1 MRKKIKDK
9 AARLGKK
16 VSPKN
21 IRRKIREQDRHTLI
35 RYGIAL
41 ALWGFAF
48 FALLT
53 TYLCYDLPD
62 ITDVKPLESKPSI
75 TIVANDGAV
84 IARFGGMKGS
94 NMQVKD
100 LPKTVAQAVMAV
112 EDRRFYNHFG
122 IDIFGLARAMAA
134 NVAAGQWVQGGSTIT
149 QQLAKNLFLTPEKTL
164 RRKAQEAIMAVY
176 IDYKFSKDDILSA
189 YLNRVYFGAGAYG
202 IDAAAR
208 TYFGKSA
215 RDLNLWESAV
225 LAGLLKAPSRFSP
238 ATNPKL
244 SRERA
249 ETVLAAMVDAGYIT
263 EKKQKQELKNVQT
276 RLAKNS
282 SGDLARYFADWVLS
296 QLDSYI
302 LESPQDIIVKTTFSP
317 RLQVLAEKQQKDIF
331 ARMKPTDKISQVAL
345 VTLSKDGAVRA
356 MIGGT
361 DYAASQ
367 FNRAT
372 QALRQP
378 GSAFKPFVYLAALEA
393 GFEPDTTILDEKFK
407 SGSYRPDNYDG
418 RYYGEV
424 TLTQALAHS
433 LNAATI
439 RLLQDVGIGRFLDV
453 TERMG
458 FAEKVKPE
466 LASGLGADEVTLLE
480 LTKAYAVI
488 GNGGHIVYPYAIL
501 SVENNSGEVLYER
514 PAVDTSQV
522 FSSGDIQNLDRM
534 LQQVVAQGTGGAA
547 QLSRG
552 LVAGKTGTTQ
562 NYRDAW
568 FIGYTDN
575 LVTGVWMGNDDNE
588 SMDKV
593 TGGKYPAMLWRA
605 YMNDAIDV
613 DMPRFQPSSSF
624 FFNGGTTD
632 RTASPGGGFS
642 DMINRWSQGTFGAPT
657 APAEKSPL
665 PYNP

>member
-1 MRKKIKDK
+1 MAKKIKDK

-16 VSPKN
+16 ISPRN
-21 IRRKIREQDRHTLI
+21 IRRKLREQDRHTLI

-41 ALWGFAF
+41 ALWGFAAF
-48 FALLT
+48 CLLT
-53 TYLCYDLPD
+53 AYLCYDLPD

-75 TIVANDGAV
+75 TITANDGTV

-94 NMQVKD
+94 NVQVKD
-100 LPKTVAQAVMAV
+100 LPKTVPQAVMAI
-112 EDRRFYNHFG
+112 EDRRFYSHFG
-122 IDIFGLARAMAA
+122 IDVLGLARAMAA
-134 NVAAGQWVQGGSTIT
+134 NIAAGHWVQGGSTIT

-215 RDLNLWESAV
+215 TSLNLWESAV

-263 EKKQKQELKNVQT
+263 EKKEQQELKNVQVSLS
-276 RLAKNS
+276 RS
-282 SGDLARYFADWVLS
+282 STGDLTRYFADWVLS

-302 LESPQDIIVKTTFSP
+302 LESPQDIVVRTTFSP
-317 RLQVLAEKQQKDIF
+317 RLQVLAEKQQKDLF
-331 ARMKPTDKISQVAL
+331 ARLKPTDKISQVAL
-345 VTLSKDGAVRA
+345 VTMSKDGAVRA

-361 DYAASQ
+361 DYATSQ

-393 GFEPDTTILDEKFK
+393 GFDPDTTILDEKFK
-407 SGSYRPDNYDG
+407 SGSYRPENYDG
-418 RYYGEV
+418 KYYGEV

-453 TERMG
+453 TDRMG
-458 FAEKVKPE
+458 FSEKVKPE

-480 LTKAYAVI
+480 ITKAYAII
-488 GNGGHIVYPYAIL
+488 GNGGHVVYPYAIQAIET
-501 SVENNSGEVLYER
+501 SAGETLYER
-514 PAVDTSQV
+514 SAPDTPQA
-522 FSSGDIQNLDRM
+522 FSSGDINNLDMM
-534 LQQVVAQGTGGAA
+534 LQQVVAQGTGAGA

-552 LVAGKTGTTQ
+552 HVAGKTGTTQ

-575 LVTGVWMGNDDNE
+575 LVTGVWMGNDDNT
-588 SMDKV
+588 SMDRV

-605 YMNDAIDV
+605 YMNDAINV
-613 DMPRFQPSSSF
+613 EMPVFQPSSSF
-624 FFNGGTTD
+624 FFNSDAGD
-632 RTASPGGGFS
+632 RTAAPAGGSFS
-642 DMINRWSQGTFGAPT
+642 DMISRWSQGTFGSPPPVEKKRPT
-657 APAEKSPL
+657 
-665 PYNP
+665 YNP